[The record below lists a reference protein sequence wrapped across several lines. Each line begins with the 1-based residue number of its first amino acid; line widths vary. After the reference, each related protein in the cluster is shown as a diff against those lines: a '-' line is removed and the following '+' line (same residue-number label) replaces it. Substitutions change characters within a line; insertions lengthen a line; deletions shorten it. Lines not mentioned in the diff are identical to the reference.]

1 MKRASGKSN
10 IAIVKDY
17 LDGVRPFTQISMHI
31 EESKKHRKEGEKWI
45 DNDGIE
51 WERKDGKNIRLTK
64 TQGDIIREAIGA
76 ALNCKKCGLHYKWGN
91 RYDIKFL
98 RKTGLCYDCIIDY
111 ETKLRVLG
119 LYNAYEKYHLGS
131 RELGTLKELR
141 EKLKET
147 IAYFNDTGGDIVKL
161 AESEYDENI
170 VWKNTNKDKILGD
183 AIADLEKV
191 EKLIATG
198 EELLPK
204 FKQEYLD
211 GVQKHNLD
219 FYV

>member
-31 EESKKHRKEGEKWI
+31 DENKKHRKEGEKWK
-45 DNDGIE
+45 DVNGIE
-51 WERKDGKNIRLTK
+51 WERKKGKNIRLTK
-64 TQGDIIREAIGA
+64 TQGDIIREAIGNT
-76 ALNCKKCGLHYKWGN
+76 LNCKKCGLQYKWGN
-91 RYDIKFL
+91 RYDTKFL
-98 RKTGLCYDCIIDY
+98 RKTGVCYECIVEY
-111 ETKLRVLG
+111 ETKLRILG
-119 LYNAYEKYHLGS
+119 LYEIYERYHLAS
-131 RELGTLKELR
+131 RELGELKEMR
-141 EKLKET
+141 EKFKET
-147 IAYFNDTGGDIVKL
+147 IEYFNRTDGDIVKF
-161 AESEYDENI
+161 AETEYDENI
-170 VWKNTNKDKILGD
+170 VWKNTNKDKIVSD
-183 AIADLEKV
+183 AIADLEKI

-211 GVQKHNLD
+211 GVQKYNLE